1 MNVNL
6 VSDRPAS
13 ISLLR
18 IFAMILLGY
27 FMMGSVVS
35 LLVMAILYDGNL
47 GDAMAN
53 PLGHPEMRNILVLA
67 QGLASFTG
75 LVLIPWYYLRF
86 LEQRHL
92 SDLFKVM
99 PSWEIIFAVFLITIA
114 FGVAISPVTE
124 WNASVQFPSWTGA
137 MGEMFTNMEKQAE
150 LLIKLI
156 TSNLSPSVFA
166 LVFVVVAIIPALGEE
181 FVFRG
186 LIQTEL
192 QRAFGNP
199 HAAIWVAAAI
209 FSAFHFQFFGF
220 FPRLL
225 IGALLGYLYYWS
237 GNLWLPILAHFFNN
251 GIQMIALYMFQQG
264 LHSMD
269 VESTESAPL
278 YLVALGAV
286 TALALLYQIRNT
298 SNTQVISYR
307 DSA

>member
-18 IFAMILLGY
+18 ISAMILLGY

-47 GDAMAN
+47 VDAMAN

-67 QGLASFTG
+67 QGLASFVG

-86 LEQRHL
+86 FEQRHL
-92 SDLFKVM
+92 TDLFKAI

-156 TSNLSPSVFA
+156 TSNLSPSIFA

-199 HAAIWVAAAI
+199 HTAIWVAAAI

-286 TALALLYQIRNT
+286 IALALLYQIRNT
-298 SNTQVISYR
+298 LNPQVISHR

>member
-18 IFAMILLGY
+18 ISAMILLGY

-47 GDAMAN
+47 VDAMAN

-67 QGLASFTG
+67 QGLASFVG

-86 LEQRHL
+86 FEQRHL
-92 SDLFKVM
+92 TDLFKAI

-156 TSNLSPSVFA
+156 TSNLSPSIFA

-278 YLVALGAV
+278 YLVTLGAV
-286 TALALLYQIRNT
+286 IALALLYQIRNT
-298 SNTQVISYR
+298 LNPQVISHR

>member
-18 IFAMILLGY
+18 IAAMILLGY

-35 LLVMAILYDGNL
+35 LMVMAILYDGNL
-47 GDAMAN
+47 TDAMTN
-53 PLGHPEMRNILVLA
+53 PLGHPELRNILVLA
-67 QGLASFTG
+67 QGLASFMG

-92 SDLFKVM
+92 SDLFQAI
-99 PSWEIIFAVFLITIA
+99 PSWKIIFSVFLITIA
-114 FGVAISPVTE
+114 FGVAISPVSE

-137 MGEMFTNMEKQAE
+137 MGEMFTNMEKKAE
-150 LLIKLI
+150 LLTKLI
-156 TSNLSPSVFA
+156 TSNLSPSIFA

-225 IGALLGYLYYWS
+225 IGAILGYLYYWS

-251 GIQMIALYMFQQG
+251 GILMIALYMYQQG

-269 VESTESAPL
+269 VESTESAPI
-278 YLVALGAV
+278 YLVTLGAV
-286 TALALLYQIRNT
+286 IALVLLYQIRNAF
-298 SNTQVISYR
+298 NTQVISPR